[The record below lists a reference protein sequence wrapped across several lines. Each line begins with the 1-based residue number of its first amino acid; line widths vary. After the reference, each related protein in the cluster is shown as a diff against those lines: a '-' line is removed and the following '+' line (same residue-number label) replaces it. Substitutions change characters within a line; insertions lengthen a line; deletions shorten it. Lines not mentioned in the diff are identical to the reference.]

1 MKQVRPVNGS
11 HIDAFADAMNEAL
24 SDLSRFTIEKIEH
37 VSALEA
43 LIYYDIPDEVIH
55 KQLPVDGPAVD
66 YDIELDEEMADSV
79 LIRIKVGRHS
89 DRWCCECG
97 NYRWGRGC
105 PYRDG
110 MVRQMDKACPMFG
123 VVIERR

>member
-1 MKQVRPVNGS
+1 MKQVRAVVAS
-11 HIDAFADAMNEAL
+11 DVVKFAIAMNEVLAE
-24 SDLSRFTIEKIEH
+24 LSRFEIERIEH

-43 LIYYDIPDEVIH
+43 LIYYDIPDEVIQ
-55 KQLPVDGPAVD
+55 KQLPADGPAVD
-66 YDIELDEEMADSV
+66 YDIELDEEMSDSI
-79 LIRIKVGRHS
+79 LIRINVGRS
-89 DRWCCECG
+89 DGRWCCECD

-110 MVRQMDKACPMFG
+110 MVRQMDKACSMFN